1 MPRLIT
7 LAYRKIIDASA
18 TRPWDKLVLED
29 SYRELR
35 MQAQRYN
42 PQGQYR
48 TFGELLHHVPG
59 AEQLHFLVGG
69 SVVGYVQQL
78 GGTVPDIVN
87 NVGRYFLKFTRYQFE
102 LINSDLHDSGRH
114 QVAINFYA
122 EPLLWHDTIA
132 PYLLVS
138 AANAG
143 PKPPQELLTH
153 LVQLQPYLTIH
164 SLQPAEYKKL
174 C

>member
-1 MPRLIT
+1 MRLIT
-7 LAYRKIIDASA
+7 LAYRKIIDANA

-69 SVVGYVQQL
+69 SVAGYVQQL

-87 NVGRYFLKFTRYQFE
+87 NVGRYFLKFKRYQFE
-102 LINSDLHDSGRH
+102 LINSHLHDPSRH

-122 EPLLWHDTIA
+122 EPLRWHDTIA

-138 AANAG
+138 EAAAPAEAG
-143 PKPPQELLTH
+143 GEMLTH

-164 SLQPAEYKKL
+164 ALHPAGVPS
-174 C
+174 